1 MGKKPSLLPQEKRR
15 ITAYGYKGRNK
26 VSTLCGRSS
35 GSLRTGQGLCRLSAP
50 ADNPDTEHY
59 AYGILSRFGIDLEND
74 GERRPFALIGAALS
88 RRDAARDGTLGLG
101 AALRCCVES
110 EDQGEA
116 RLRRILVC
124 RRQDELCRV
133 LRPLLSL
140 IASREAPLCHERLL
154 DDLLKFR
161 FEHAR
166 QRICLRW
173 AREFYGT
180 ISADDESAAAEA
192 ASEAGSCAD

>member
-1 MGKKPSLLPQEKRR
+1 MDTKEETRSQRFVAAVLDRCAQDRGFAACLRR
-15 ITAYGYKGRNK
+15 
-26 VSTLCGRSS
+26 
-35 GSLRTGQGLCRLSAP
+35 

-110 EDQGEA
+110 EEQGEA